1 MLISV
6 AKRFVFVANSKTAST
21 SVESSLVTEAEIQRG
36 GSPQRKH
43 IFLRAALREYDFLF
57 GRPKYAPETFFKFG
71 IMRDP
76 VDWIQSWYRYR
87 KGNKVARQIDSDMPF
102 EEFWK
107 QQIAQTEK
115 SGKTYLQ
122 RSYFTRMN
130 GTLLADYI
138 IPYDDL
144 VSHYATIAQG
154 LGAEETLPHRNTSRI
169 KTLDTPLSDA
179 LIDEIRDYYAEDYT
193 LYNQLAEINT
203 QGLIHLQATRPAPT
217 AKTGKAG
224 QGGKGGKAG
233 KAGNAGRAQTAS
245 APEG

>member
-6 AKRFVFVANSKTAST
+6 GKRFVFVANSKTAST
-21 SVESSLVTEAEIQRG
+21 SVETNLVTEAEIQRG

-43 IFLRAALREYDFLF
+43 IYLRAALREYDFLF

-87 KGNKVARQIDSDMPF
+87 KGNKVNRPIDSSTTF

-107 QQIAQTEK
+107 QQAEQSAK
-115 SGKTYLQ
+115 SGKKNLQ
-122 RSYFTRMN
+122 SSFFTRVN
-130 GTLLADYI
+130 GTVLADYI

-144 VSHYATIAQG
+144 TSHFTTIAKG
-154 LGAEETLPHRNTSRI
+154 LNVKETLPHRNTSNI
-169 KTLDTPLSDA
+169 KTLETPLSEA
-179 LIDEIRDYYAEDYT
+179 LVDEIRAYYAPDYA
-193 LYNQLAEINT
+193 LLDQLDDINT
-203 QGLIHLQATRPAPT
+203 RGLAHLQATRPAAN

-224 QGGKGGKAG
+224 
-233 KAGNAGRAQTAS
+233 RAQTA
-245 APEG
+245 ATPEG